1 MRALTSL
8 AFVVGTFGTTP
19 VLASTTT
26 AAWNSVPTLTVPVA
40 GLDLASEAGQRV
52 LYRRLQGAAE
62 TACSSLDTS
71 RSLAIRRQF
80 RRCVKE
86 TIAKALGQVRHPAFV
101 AYAKARL
108 ALVNEGTTA
117 AR

>member
-1 MRALTSL
+1 MRALTTL
-8 AFVVGTFGTTP
+8 VGVIATLGAPFAT
-19 VLASTTT
+19 ASTTSG
-26 AAWNSVPTLTVPVA
+26 AWNSIPTVTVQVA

-86 TIAKALGQVRHPAFV
+86 TIAKALTQVRHPGFV
-101 AYAKARL
+101 AYAEQRL
-108 ALVNEGTTA
+108 ALVSEGATA

>member
-1 MRALTSL
+1 MRTLTTL
-8 AFVVGTFGTTP
+8 ACVVAIVGAPFAT
-19 VLASTTT
+19 ASTATG
-26 AAWNSVPTLTVPVA
+26 AWNSTPTVTVHVA

-52 LYRRLQGAAE
+52 LYRRLQAASE

-71 RSLAIRRQF
+71 RSLSIRRQF

-86 TIAKALGQVRHPAFV
+86 TIAKALTQVRHPGFV
-101 AYAKARL
+101 AYAEQRL
-108 ALVNEGTTA
+108 ALVSEGATA